1 MGSYSLTTS
10 ALYQQQLQHTHRNGQ
25 NGNSHT
31 NIELPAQTIVT
42 SQPRSV
48 VQTISSSQLEAKST
62 VQALIHQPN
71 NHYVHPRKDTVP
83 APGNNSSSTSH
94 VLAITPSAN
103 HHGDKSMLITCAK
116 HDCLQVSTV
125 SELKGSKEKS
135 IVVL

>member
-71 NHYVHPRKDTVP
+71 NHYVHPRKEAAAAGNVP
-83 APGNNSSSTSH
+83 STTSTSH

-116 HDCLQVSTV
+116 HDCLQVSI
-125 SELKGSKEKS
+125 LRD
-135 IVVL
+135 

>member
-10 ALYQQQLQHTHRNGQ
+10 ALYQQQGHHRNGQ
-25 NGNSHT
+25 NGSNPSST
-31 NIELPAQTIVT
+31 KVELPAQTIVT

-71 NHYVHPRKDTVP
+71 NHYVHPRKEASAAGNVP
-83 APGNNSSSTSH
+83 STTSTSH

-116 HDCLQVSTV
+116 HDCLQVS
-125 SELKGSKEKS
+125 
-135 IVVL
+135 IF